1 MKKLLAVTI
10 AAVMMTG
17 LLAGCGAGGTAAQ
30 DTTTEAPEETT
41 AQENADAAQEDS
53 EQADA
58 SAEGRT
64 LRSVLMQSS
73 RLMVIWMRMVNIP
86 DLT

>member
-17 LLAGCGAGGTAAQ
+17 LLAGCGAGETAAQ

-41 AQENADAAQEDS
+41 AQENADA
-53 EQADA
+53 
-58 SAEGRT
+58 
-64 LRSVLMQSS
+64 V
-73 RLMVIWMRMVNIP
+73 
-86 DLT
+86 

>member
-41 AQENADAAQEDS
+41 AQ
-53 EQADA
+53 
-58 SAEGRT
+58 
-64 LRSVLMQSS
+64 
-73 RLMVIWMRMVNIP
+73 
-86 DLT
+86 